1 MMGLKEKG
9 TMRVSSSAHNM
20 FCYLVSNLTLSLS
33 FAVSRH
39 SQEMKLLQQQL
50 QDLTPEEDREKDD
63 EDEDQHSE
71 FSQLLLPE

>member
-1 MMGLKEKG
+1 
-9 TMRVSSSAHNM
+9 
-20 FCYLVSNLTLSLS
+20 
-33 FAVSRH
+33 
-39 SQEMKLLQQQL
+39 MKLLQQQL